1 MQVQLIAIVVTMFA
15 LTACSAGGGDTAP
28 KPGPANNASGSTSP
42 VPPVTPEPCVPSAAN
57 NNCQPTASIVDQCW
71 AEMFDTDAAKACSA
85 AGKLFNRVLKKC
97 VDAGVTL
104 KAGCTTADVPAT
116 DLAKAL
122 ADMSTQHLNSNPQL
136 DQCGTYTADSKTY
149 NIFFLM
155 GKKYTGAADG
165 RGTYEGYFSKLCYK
179 PGASDPVCPNADLA
193 LSTQTPV
200 GSLKCGDAVIPPGTV
215 PVAPGTT
222 PGTVP
227 LPGTLPTSLP

>member
-28 KPGPANNASGSTSP
+28 KPGAANNASGSTSP

-71 AEMFDTDAAKACSA
+71 AEMFDTAAAKACA
-85 AGKLFNRVLKKC
+85 TAGKMYNRVLKKC

-104 KAGCTTADVPAT
+104 KTGCTAADVPAT
-116 DLAKAL
+116 ALAKAL
-122 ADMSTQHLNSNPQL
+122 ADMSALHPDSNPQL

-149 NIFFLM
+149 NVYYFM

-193 LSTQTPV
+193 LSTPTPV
-200 GSLKCGDAVIPPGTV
+200 GSLKCGDAAIPPGTV
-215 PVAPGTT
+215 PVVPGTT

-227 LPGTLPTSLP
+227 VPGTLPTSLP